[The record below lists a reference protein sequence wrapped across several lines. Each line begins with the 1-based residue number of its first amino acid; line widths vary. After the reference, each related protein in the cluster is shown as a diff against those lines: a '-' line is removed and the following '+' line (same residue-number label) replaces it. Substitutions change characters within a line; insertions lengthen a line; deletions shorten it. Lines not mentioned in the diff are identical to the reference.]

1 MSADKKKMEIKLPV
15 KLTASCKGG
24 EDEILVCC
32 LLVNTGFINGMFF
45 MVSLFKNHE
54 ALKKKS
60 LSLAEADH
68 PVKTV

>member
-15 KLTASCKGG
+15 KLTDSCKGG

-32 LLVNTGFINGMFF
+32 FLLNTGFINDVLF

-54 ALKKKS
+54 ALKKKRPIS
-60 LSLAEADH
+60 LFSRG
-68 PVKTV
+68 

>member
-1 MSADKKKMEIKLPV
+1 MEIKLPV

-54 ALKKKS
+54 ALKKKKS